1 MHSRHSDLLMEVCI
15 GVVIMPLIMSGV
27 VAVGFEKGAAH
38 AVLLHLQLQNHPEH
52 LHRMHP
58 ASER

>member
-1 MHSRHSDLLMEVCI
+1 MEVCI